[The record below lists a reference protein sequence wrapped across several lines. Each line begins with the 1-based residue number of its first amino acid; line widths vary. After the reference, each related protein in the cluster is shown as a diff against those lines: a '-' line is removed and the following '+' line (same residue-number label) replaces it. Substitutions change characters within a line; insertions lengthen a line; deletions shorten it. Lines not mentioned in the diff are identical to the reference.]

1 VAIYYSALAAA
12 VRGRGRLRAA
22 SGAVCVATACVI
34 AFGLPGALR
43 AGRPADQLRVTMLDI
58 GQAEAILFEPPGA
71 PPILVD
77 TGGSPF
83 GGGLDVGA
91 RVVAPALWA
100 RGVMSLGAL
109 LITHGDPDHMGGAA
123 GVLASLAVG
132 EAWFGIHVPR
142 HAPGNELLAD
152 LMSRRVAVRYLRAG
166 GAMTHGGVRLRVL
179 HPPEPD
185 WERPRVRNDDSVVLE
200 AVYGDVAILLAGDIT
215 AQVERTIVPQLTPA
229 RLRVLKV
236 AHHGSRTSS
245 SRELV
250 EAWRPQLAL
259 VSVGRGNT
267 FGHPAR
273 EVVERLE
280 EAGARVLRTDRDGQI
295 TVETEG
301 RTLTWR
307 TFTEATSPTPPQ

>member
-1 VAIYYSALAAA
+1 
-12 VRGRGRLRAA
+12 
-22 SGAVCVATACVI
+22 
-34 AFGLPGALR
+34 
-43 AGRPADQLRVTMLDI
+43 
-58 GQAEAILFEPPGA
+58 
-71 PPILVD
+71 
-77 TGGSPF
+77 
-83 GGGLDVGA
+83 
-91 RVVAPALWA
+91 
-100 RGVMSLGAL
+100 
-109 LITHGDPDHMGGAA
+109 
-123 GVLASLAVG
+123 
-132 EAWFGIHVPR
+132 
-142 HAPGNELLAD
+142 
-152 LMSRRVAVRYLRAG
+152 
-166 GAMTHGGVRLRVL
+166 MTHGGVRLRVL